1 MIIGLMGLSELP
13 VYGYNSRLIEC
24 LIKETNRKGKQRRKK
39 VHTQQKRKN
48 ETKKKRRGGR
58 ESFMQHIKADCHIS
72 LKTQGGKEDL
82 GRSF

>member
-24 LIKETNRKGKQRRKK
+24 LIKETNRKEKQKRKK
-39 VHTQQKRKN
+39 VHTQQK
-48 ETKKKRRGGR
+48 KKKEEE

-72 LKTQGGKEDL
+72 LKTQGGKEAL